1 MPECKVSC
9 ASVALENAGSPTLK
23 VPENVLSP
31 GRYVFTMTVTDVNNG
46 GLTATAKMA
55 VVINSPPTQG
65 IVLVEPLSGTELVER
80 FAVFST
86 GFEDADV
93 PLSYMYGVVTA
104 DGDAFPLT
112 SAQATQYAELDLP
125 SSAVAV
131 IAMAFDTYGASTIR
145 QAPVTVITLSQSGIG
160 GVAEML
166 NQKLTELE
174 GIIAEGN
181 DASAA
186 LELAEAIG
194 AAMNNVPV
202 LPTDVDALTTRKAQR
217 EFLSTLVISIADMP
231 DIVATIDKNGL
242 GRVLHALGTAT
253 KAPSDYV

>member
-1 MPECKVSC
+1 MKSRSKSPLLCPAVTSSATTRPWANITTLSATASTVSTTC
-9 ASVALENAGSPTLK
+9 VDNK
-23 VPENVLSP
+23 
-31 GRYVFTMTVTDVNNG
+31 TDVNNG

-112 SAQATQYAELDLP
+112 SAQATQYAELYLP

-131 IAMAFDTYGASTIR
+131 IVMAFDTYGASTIR

-194 AAMNNVPV
+194 AAMNNAPV
-202 LPTDVDALTTRKAQR
+202 LPTDVDALTTRISSLTPLPSLFSVCEDVR
-217 EFLSTLVISIADMP
+217 CLSPL
-231 DIVATIDKNGL
+231 
-242 GRVLHALGTAT
+242 
-253 KAPSDYV
+253 